1 MMKNKMY
8 HILVLPPPTINL
20 ANVFMCQLSK
30 LIVCFRNQWID
41 GTVYYIRNNK
51 WLWWASVIF

>member
-41 GTVYYIRNNK
+41 GILYK
-51 WLWWASVIF
+51 K